1 MTTSG
6 KRFSL
11 RKWVSLAFLLAVAVG
26 LLLGFKTWKASL
38 ENAPVDTVY
47 RDFLSFVAT
56 HSPAANLYLKRYYQ
70 RHARDTVAAR
80 DFSQVCASVTALA
93 DQDHVD
99 LKNGPWHTL
108 SGACRRPMTEDA
120 IHILPQ

>member
-6 KRFSL
+6 KRFPL
-11 RKWVSLAFLLAVAVG
+11 RKWASLAFLLAVAVG
-26 LLLGFKTWKASL
+26 LLLGFKTWKTSL
-38 ENAPVDTVY
+38 ENAPVDTSY

-56 HSPAANLYLKRYYQ
+56 QSPAAELYLKRYYERQ
-70 RHARDTVAAR
+70 ARDTVAAR

-99 LKNGPWHTL
+99 LKNSPWHTL
-108 SGACRRPMTEDA
+108 SGACKRPMTEHE
-120 IHILPQ
+120 IHILP